1 MFFNFNRVLKTLLA
15 LTTNLELLFY
25 SRVIQKKKKKAMKI
39 LVNYTIVKF
48 DGNFMWENCLR
59 IELDIFLKMNEREKN
74 MLFIGIRIIDPRP

>member
-1 MFFNFNRVLKTLLA
+1 
-15 LTTNLELLFY
+15 
-25 SRVIQKKKKKAMKI
+25 MKI